1 MVKYPTHMIIPDCQ
15 VRCDVDYSH
24 LKWVANYACEKRPQT
39 IVCLGDF
46 ADMPSLSSYD
56 VGKRK
61 AEGKR
66 LKSDI
71 DSVHEAMHFLS
82 APLNEIRSEQR
93 PRMVMTM
100 GNHEDRITREIEN
113 NPKLEGMFDTGVLQY
128 QENGWE
134 THKFLTVVKIN
145 GIEYSHYFVSGVL
158 GRPVTSA
165 MALLRRRHCS
175 AVMGHVQK
183 IDIAVHPQ
191 TEQIGIFA
199 GICYQHDEDY
209 LSPQGNSTKRGIW
222 MFHEIHDGTFDLMFV
237 SLDFLKRKFS

>member
-1 MVKYPTHMIIPDCQ
+1 MVIPDVQ
-15 VRCDVDYSH
+15 ARADVDYSH
-24 LKWVANYACEKRPQT
+24 LKWVANYAAEKRPNT
-39 IVCLGDF
+39 VICLGDF

-56 VGKRK
+56 VGKKR

-66 LKSDI
+66 IATDLGA
-71 DSVHEAMHFLS
+71 VHEAMEFLS
-82 APLNEIRSEQR
+82 RPLLNIRSDQR
-93 PRMVMTM
+93 PRMVMTK

-113 NPKLEGMFDTGVLQY
+113 NPKLDGLLGERLLRYEDF
-128 QENGWE
+128 GWE
-134 THKFLTVVKIN
+134 THRFLTVVKIN

-158 GRPVTSA
+158 GHPVTSA
-165 MALLRRRHCS
+165 SALLRRRHCS

-183 IDIAVHPQ
+183 IDIAVHQQ

-237 SLDFLKRKFS
+237 SLDFLKRKYS

>member
-1 MVKYPTHMIIPDCQ
+1 MVIPDCQ
-15 VRCDVDYSH
+15 VRADVDYSH
-24 LKWVANYACEKRPQT
+24 LKWVANYAVDKRPTT
-39 IVCLGDF
+39 IINLGDF
-46 ADMPSLSSYD
+46 ADMPSLSYYD
-56 VGKRK
+56 QGKRK

-66 LKSDI
+66 LINDFQA
-71 DSVHEAMHFLS
+71 VHEAMGFLS
-82 APLNEIRSEQR
+82 NPLLTIRSDQR
-93 PRMVMTM
+93 PRMVLTM
-100 GNHEDRITREIEN
+100 GNHEDRIVREIEN
-113 NPKLEGMFDTGVLQY
+113 NPKLEGLLDEKLLRY
-128 QENGWE
+128 QEFGWE

-145 GIEYSHYFVSGVL
+145 GIEYCHYFVSGVL

-165 MALLRRRHCS
+165 SALLRRRHCS
-175 AVMGHVQK
+175 SVMGHVQK

-237 SLDFLKRKFS
+237 SLEFLKRKYS